1 MSMERAA
8 WTDERLDDLA
18 ASIRTGFAR
27 TEEDMRSLHE
37 DMRAL
42 RAEVQAGDRSLRL
55 AAESGD
61 QSVQAE
67 MREGFRELRGEI
79 RELRRITMGVGGGI
93 IVTLIAAVVTGG
105 I

>member
-18 ASIRTGFAR
+18 ESIRTGFAR
-27 TEEDMRSLHE
+27 TDEDI
-37 DMRAL
+37 RAL

-55 AAESGD
+55 AVESGG
-61 QSVQAE
+61 QSVRAE
-67 MREGFRELRGEI
+67 MREGFGELRDEI

-93 IVTLIAAVVTGG
+93 IVTLIAAIVIGG